1 MIVSAAPRVRA
12 ISAIVAS
19 VDSNLGSKLMWLAIL
34 MTTSAAHVSQ
44 LSIFISIDLG

>member
-1 MIVSAAPRVRA
+1 MIVSAAPGARD

-19 VDSNLGSKLMWLAIL
+19 VKSNPGSRLMWLAIL

-44 LSIFISIDLG
+44 LYFYLD